1 MTISTPPGRPPRG
14 DGTPAAVPHARPG
27 ERRVRQAV
35 FALAALVAIAPVLL
49 VRRPPVL
56 DLAPQAGQARLLLE
70 TLGGDGSGSEIA
82 WLAPNKIAYPLLV
95 LGWLGGGEA
104 WGARLGLLLCM
115 AAALGGIHLLAARF
129 GRPPESALAASVFL
143 FSSALYGGFFNFAIG
158 GLAFALWAAELERD
172 ERAPVRAWRSAP
184 VALAL
189 GALLW
194 VSHLLWLLAAA
205 ALTVLELLVR
215 PAARRTR
222 LLRLA
227 ALAPF
232 LVAAAVWQA
241 TVTDPQWRTGVTY
254 RSPPLLRAVDP
265 DFLLPELLGGVRGA
279 LEPATLAALAAW
291 CGAGLAWRRA
301 AAPAGRVSPALAR
314 IGLLLA
320 AAALV
325 LPTSFGQTAQLATR
339 WLPWA
344 ALCAVLACP
353 PPPLARRARLALA
366 GALFAAFVAV
376 TAAIWTRAERVE
388 LAHFE
393 TALAGVPPST
403 LLLGLDLERESRW
416 FRRAATPNLHHYAAL
431 ERDARLA
438 FGFDQLPSS
447 LVLRRGASED
457 PGWDY
462 GRPTYLFS
470 LRGARL
476 RPFQHLLLHARPAAQ
491 AEFGE
496 RFPRWRRR
504 AGAGH
509 WLLWENPSP
518 VDAPGPG
525 RRRPQLGSDE
535 NASAAASRS
544 STEATVRP
552 VRRSKR

>member
-1 MTISTPPGRPPRG
+1 MTTSSAAGRPASAHGAPTA
-14 DGTPAAVPHARPG
+14 DAPARPDG
-27 ERRVRQAV
+27 RRVRRAV
-35 FALAALVAIAPVLL
+35 FALAALLAIVPVLL

-56 DLAPQAGQARLLLE
+56 DLAPQAAQARLFLE
-70 TLGGDGSGSEIA
+70 TLAGGGSAHAIA
-82 WLAPNKIAYPLLV
+82 WLAPNKIAYPPLV
-95 LGWLGGGEA
+95 LGWLGGGED
-104 WGARLGLLLCM
+104 WGARLGLILCM
-115 AAALGGIHLLAARF
+115 VAALGGIHLLAARF

-143 FSSALYGGFFNFAIG
+143 FSSALYGGFFNFALG

-172 ERAPVRAWRSAP
+172 ERAPVRARRSAP

-205 ALTVLELLVR
+205 ALTVLELAVR
-215 PAARRTR
+215 PAARRAR
-222 LLRLA
+222 RGRLA

-232 LVAAAVWQA
+232 LLAAALWQVNVA
-241 TVTDPQWRTGVTY
+241 DPQWRTGVTY

-279 LEPATLAALAAW
+279 LEPATLAALALWSAAAL
-291 CGAGLAWRRA
+291 AGRRA
-301 AAPAGRVSPALAR
+301 AAPAGRASPALAR
-314 IGLLLA
+314 IALLLA
-320 AAALV
+320 GGALV

-344 ALCAVLACP
+344 ATCALLACP
-353 PPPLARRARLALA
+353 PLPLARRARLALA
-366 GALFAAFVAV
+366 GALFATFVAI
-376 TAAIWTRAERVE
+376 TATIWKRAEREE

-393 TALAGVPPST
+393 TALAGVPRST
-403 LLLGLDLERESRW
+403 LLLGLDLERHSRW
-416 FRRAATPNLHHYAAL
+416 FRRSPTPNLHHYAAL
-431 ERDARLA
+431 ERGARLA
-438 FGFDQLPSS
+438 YNFDQLPSS
-447 LVLRRGASED
+447 LVLRRTAPED

-476 RPFQHLLLHARPAAQ
+476 RPFRHLLLHARPAAQ

-496 RFPRWRRR
+496 RYPRWRRR
-504 AGAGH
+504 AGGGH

-518 VDAPGPG
+518 EDALGP
-525 RRRPQLGSDE
+525 RRRRSQLGSDE
-535 NASAAASRS
+535 YASAATSRS